1 MAKNK
6 FLLVDLNESKTKKV
20 AETISSS
27 TSRKILNYLADK
39 DKGEIE
45 TKIAKELGMAL
56 STVHYHLHNLTEV
69 GLVVSDEFH
78 YSKKGREVSHYK
90 LANKYIIIAPK
101 KVSGLKQKLKSV
113 LPALGVAAGISV
125 IMKMVQSRTTVMPIP
140 SVESAMRPLM
150 DSGLER
156 AEALAVEES
165 AEVAAQAAPAVAD
178 TIQATAQTVSQQ
190 PDIALWFMAGSIVA
204 LFLYM
209 IISWILDR

>member
-6 FLLVDLNESKTKKV
+6 FLLIDLNESKTKKV

-39 DKGEIE
+39 DKGETE
-45 TKIAKELGMAL
+45 TKIAKELGLAL
-56 STVHYHLHNLTEV
+56 STVHYHLHNLTEA

-113 LPALGVAAGISV
+113 LPVLGITAGVSV
-125 IMKMVQSRTTVMPIP
+125 IMKMVQSRTPGIAPIAEYT
-140 SVESAMRPLM
+140 ESAV
-150 DSGLER
+150 LE
-156 AEALAVEES
+156 AQALAQQ
-165 AEVAAQAAPAVAD
+165 QAA
-178 TIQATAQTVSQQ
+178 QQ
-190 PDIALWFMAGSIVA
+190 PDVALWFMAGSIVA
-204 LFLYM
+204 LFLYVVF
-209 IISWILDR
+209 SWLWERFS